1 MPEMVLD
8 TTAIQHLDRAGG
20 FDLLEKLY
28 EKVIVPEPVAQEVIA
43 GIEAGLSL
51 PDLGKYSWVEIRTV
65 GHPDTVSVKSGLGP
79 AERATMAL
87 ATETPGSV
95 VITDDPM
102 MRRYAQMMRQTY
114 TGTIGVLL
122 RAKKKQLISRVGLLI
137 EKLDSR
143 GFKFHP
149 TTRASVL
156 TWANET

>member
-1 MPEMVLD
+1 MVLD

-28 EKVIVPEPVAQEVIA
+28 EKVIVPEPVAAEITEGV
-43 GIEAGLSL
+43 EAGLSL
-51 PDLGKYSWVEIRTV
+51 PDLGKCAWVEVRPV
-65 GHPDTVSVKSGLGP
+65 RDPDVVSVKSGLGP
-79 AERATMAL
+79 GERAAMAL
-87 ATETPGSV
+87 AGETPGAV
-95 VITDDPM
+95 VITDDPLA
-102 MRRYAQMMRQTY
+102 RRYAQMMRQPF

-122 RAKKKQLISRVGLLI
+122 RAKKKNLVSRVGLLI